1 MKCTYISLK
10 NIKKFLRIT
19 STRRFVIC
27 MYDRGTRSR
36 RKFEE
41 ESKNCLD
48 GSSGMGFT
56 VSDREDNLKIDR
68 KEC

>member
-1 MKCTYISLK
+1 
-10 NIKKFLRIT
+10 
-19 STRRFVIC
+19 
-27 MYDRGTRSR
+27 MYDRSTRSR
-36 RKFEE
+36 RKFEQ

-48 GSSGMGFT
+48 ESSRMGFT